1 MENAVQDKNQI
12 SINDLLAIIDLIG
25 LAANRNAF
33 RIEEFS
39 IVGALYQKL
48 VGIVEASGLGKTNS
62 TADTKDQ
69 QNDET
74 RG

>member
-1 MENAVQDKNQI
+1 VQDKNQI
-12 SINDLLAIIDLIG
+12 SVNDLLAIIDLIG

-48 VGIVEASGLGKTNS
+48 VGIVEASGLKTNNS
-62 TADTKDQ
+62 TDDIKDQ

>member
-1 MENAVQDKNQI
+1 MEDAVQDKNQI
-12 SINDLLAIIDLIG
+12 SVNDLLAMIDLIG
-25 LAANRNAF
+25 LAASRNAF

-48 VGIVEASGLGKTNS
+48 VGIVEASGIAKTNS
-62 TADTKDQ
+62 AADTKDQ